1 MPIQS
6 LTDEQVQTWSRE
18 QKDRWWLDNVYRG
31 SMRQLTVRSAI
42 TGFVLGGLLS
52 ATNLYIGAKTGWTLG
67 VGLTSVILAFATFK
81 VMASLRLAKDFTIL
95 ENNAMQSVA
104 TAAGYMTGPLVSGIA
119 AYMMVK
125 NQVMSPWHMLMFNV
139 VLSILGVL
147 VAFPMKRRFIN
158 DEQQPFPEGKACG
171 VLLDTLYTS
180 AAAIGLFK
188 AKALAFAAV
197 FAGTIKFMTGESYH
211 MLIQGRLLGMDT
223 VRYLAEHPFDKVF
236 GWFGA
241 KLPAIQGIGIAK
253 LDLNPSIN
261 LEMFGAGGL
270 MHIRY
275 ATNMIAGM
283 IVTWVVIMPGII
295 NRGDTS
301 SSRGEVFTQAAMIE
315 AGEPVVVSTRTFD
328 LPVTIAVGNG
338 TVTPR
343 GEGAKAVPISSRLTI
358 EKDRVIDWQ
367 GRELKTP
374 ITIASGEL
382 VVEGKDPVKL
392 TKARVGPRTPLKVDK
407 VEIRL
412 PATVLVF
419 KGEEL
424 DKTPIRAEVVVGK
437 TQMTYAD
444 GRPLDGTMTALAGRV
459 VDANGAPIVN
469 DLGKAWEFETAFDRG
484 KLLNSWALWPGVAML
499 VCASM
504 VSLFAKP
511 QMFVQAFSGL
521 FRKKKADKA
530 VDVLAHI
537 EFPLWVSLV
546 GVPVVGAVG
555 VWMAHSWFGVAWIWG
570 ALSIPLIAVLTI
582 IAAQATAL
590 TSITPTGSLSKITQ
604 FSFGGLD
611 KKFPQTFDAAGVAV
625 VNPAVNLMTACM
637 TTEVASNAANLLMDI
652 KPGYMLGA
660 KPRQQA
666 VGHIIGI
673 VAGAMAS
680 TPLFYILFLAGHPDN
695 PFVPAKEEVAGMS
708 VREVLLDKPDKFSFV
723 GAEQW
728 RGISELITGGLSKLP
743 DSAVWAMGIAAVAGV
758 IFEIWR
764 MISKNKLPLSPLAFG
779 LGIVLPPDSAIWMF
793 LGSAFF
799 WVMGKIYAA
808 RKDSMGNKLWIQ
820 THEPICAG
828 LVAGAALIGI
838 GDILVG
844 VFVLGK

>member
-1 MPIQS
+1 MAIQN
-6 LTDEQVQTWSRE
+6 LTDEQVQNWTRE
-18 QKDRWWLDNVYRG
+18 QKDQWWLDNVYRG
-31 SMRQLTVRSAI
+31 SMRQLTIRSAI
-42 TGFVLGGLLS
+42 TGFILGGLLS

-67 VGLTSVILAFATFK
+67 VGLTSVILAFAMFK
-81 VMASLRLAKDFTIL
+81 VMSSIRLAKDFTIL

-158 DEQQPFPEGKACG
+158 DEQQPFPEGRACG

-188 AKALAFAAV
+188 AKALAFAAL

-211 MLIQGRLLGMDT
+211 QLLQGRILGLEK
-223 VRYLAEHPFDKVF
+223 VRYLAEHPLDKIVE
-236 GWFGA
+236 WFGA
-241 KLPAIQGIGIAK
+241 KLPTIQGISISK

-270 MHIRY
+270 MNIRY
-275 ATNMIAGM
+275 AGNMFAGM
-283 IVTWVVIMPGII
+283 IVTWAILMPGII
-295 NRGDTS
+295 HRGDTT
-301 SSRGEVFTQAAMIE
+301 SSRGEVYTIQPTIE
-315 AGEPVVVSTRTFD
+315 AGKPVVISTKTFE
-328 LPVTIAVGNG
+328 LPVAIAVGSG
-338 TVTPR
+338 S
-343 GEGAKAVPISSRLTI
+343 GAKKDDKVVPVSSRITI
-358 EKDRVIDWQ
+358 EKDRVLDWQ
-367 GRELKTP
+367 GNELKTP
-374 ITIASGEL
+374 VMILAGTFAGEGDK
-382 VVEGKDPVKL
+382 VTKL
-392 TKARVGPRTPLKVDK
+392 EKVRVGPKNPFKIDGKEVA
-407 VEIRL
+407 L
-412 PATVLVF
+412 PATVMVE
-419 KGEEL
+419 KGE
-424 DKTPIRAEVVVGK
+424 DTNRTPIRADMIVDKDGIR
-437 TQMTYAD
+437 YAD
-444 GRPLDGTMTALAGRV
+444 GREFVGPLKANAGHV
-459 VDANGAPIVN
+459 VSSAGVPVANA
-469 DLGKAWEFETAFDRG
+469 LGKPWEFETAFNRG
-484 KLLNSWALWPGVAML
+484 TLLNSWALWPGVAML

-511 QMFVQAFSGL
+511 QVFVQAFSGI
-521 FRKKKADKA
+521 FGKKKAQA
-530 VDVLAHI
+530 GPDVLAHI
-537 EFPLWVSLV
+537 EVPLWVSLV

-604 FSFGGLD
+604 FTFGSLD
-611 KKFPQTFDAAGVAV
+611 KKFPQTFDAAGQAV

-673 VAGAMAS
+673 IAGAMAS
-680 TPLFYILFLAGHPDN
+680 TPLFYILFLAGHPQN
-695 PFVPAKEEVAGMS
+695 PFTPVKEGVGDMT

-728 RGISELITGGLSKLP
+728 RGISDLITGGLSKLP
-743 DSAVWAMGIAAVAGV
+743 ESAVWAMGIAAVAGV

-764 MISKNKLPLSPLAFG
+764 LITKNKLPISPLAFG
-779 LGIVLPPDSAIWMF
+779 LGIVLPPDSALWMF
-793 LGSAFF
+793 LGSLFF
-799 WVMGKIYAA
+799 WIMAKVYAK
-808 RKDSMGNKLWIQ
+808 RKDSFGHKLWID

-828 LVAGAALIGI
+828 LVAGAALLGI

-844 VFVLGK
+844 VFVLGN